1 MLPVLTD
8 VRDPAALAETCRR
21 LGLPPPEP
29 GSVRL
34 GGREASG
41 WVVRVRGLR
50 RPVVCDTRTGVV
62 AYDPADNAHDR
73 YAHLMRFVERCY
85 EVRARLRRAD
95 ARRAGRKPAKEVV

>member
-8 VRDPAALAETCRR
+8 IHDPAALAETCRR

-73 YAHLMRFVERCY
+73 YAHLMSFVERCY
-85 EVRARLRRAD
+85 EVRARLHRAETRRG
-95 ARRAGRKPAKEVV
+95 GRKPAKEVV